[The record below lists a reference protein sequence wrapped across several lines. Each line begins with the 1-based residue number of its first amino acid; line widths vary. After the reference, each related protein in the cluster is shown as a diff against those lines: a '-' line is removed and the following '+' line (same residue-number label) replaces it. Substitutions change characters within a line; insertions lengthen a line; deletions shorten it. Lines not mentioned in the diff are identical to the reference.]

1 MSDVFQEV
9 QEEYRRQQLAELW
22 KKYSVP
28 AIAGAVVLV
37 LGVAGYQ
44 GWSYWRGEQALA
56 SSRSFDAGVK
66 QLDADDNKAAAD
78 HFAKLGEKA
87 VGGYAVLARLHEAAT
102 RGRSGEV
109 DKAVAIYNEIAR
121 SSDPLFSGLATLR
134 GTLLTVEKASL
145 DETKKRLDPVIAGTG
160 PWRPGALELLA
171 YATWRAGKDAD
182 ALKLYAEIIAMPTA
196 PEKTKRRATEMKAL
210 IEGGL
215 TFTALNKIAMPVVR
229 GPSLLPFGLEAPKPE
244 APGSL
249 LGPADMPELPNP
261 LQPAPESTPTPPSP

>member
-22 KKYSVP
+22 KKYRIP
-28 AIAGAVVLV
+28 AIGGAVVLV
-37 LGVAGYQ
+37 LAVAGYQ
-44 GWSYWRGEQALA
+44 GWTYWRGEQALA
-56 SSRSFDAGVK
+56 SSRAFDAGVK
-66 QLDADDNKAAAD
+66 QLDEDKNKEAAD
-78 HFAKLGEKA
+78 HFAKLSEKA

-109 DKAVAIYNEIAR
+109 DKAVAIYTDIAR

-134 GTLLTVEKASL
+134 ATLLTVEKASL
-145 DETKKRLDPVIAGTG
+145 EETKKRLDPVIAGTG

-171 YATWRAGKDAD
+171 YATWRAGRDAD
-182 ALKLYAEIIAMPTA
+182 AVKLYAEIIAIPTA

-215 TFTALNKIAMPVVR
+215 TFSAMNKFTMPAAS
-229 GPSLLPFGLEAPKPE
+229 GSLLPFGLQPPKPE

>member
-1 MSDVFQEV
+1 VSDVFQEV

-78 HFAKLGEKA
+78 HFAKLSEKA

-121 SSDPLFSGLATLR
+121 SSDPLFSGLAMLR
-134 GTLLTVEKASL
+134 ATLLTVEKASL

-171 YATWRAGKDAD
+171 YATWRACAPVWQPVR
-182 ALKLYAEIIAMPTA
+182 LRPPTSGPA
-196 PEKTKRRATEMKAL
+196 IWRS
-210 IEGGL
+210 GL
-215 TFTALNKIAMPVVR
+215 PSRPQQPRTGCVIGRFR
-229 GPSLLPFGLEAPKPE
+229 GCWNPPG
-244 APGSL
+244 PGSGSGAGNCGN
-249 LGPADMPELPNP
+249 LGWRG
-261 LQPAPESTPTPPSP
+261 

>member
-78 HFAKLGEKA
+78 HFAKLSEKA

-121 SSDPLFSGLATLR
+121 SSDPLFSGLAMLR
-134 GTLLTVEKASL
+134 ATLLTVEKASL

-215 TFTALNKIAMPVVR
+215 TFTALNKITMPVVR

-261 LQPAPESTPTPPSP
+261 LQPPPESTPTPPSP